1 MFLAE
6 VVIGECCQG
15 LKNMKTIPIK
25 PGTNE
30 AYDCAV
36 DNLNNPSM
44 YVVFKDSSAYAH
56 YLLEYKQKNV
66 SSCNYFVLKL
76 FSAYT
81 TSNKH
86 TYLVNY

>member
-36 DNLNNPSM
+36 DDLNNPAM

-56 YLLEYKQKNV
+56 YLLEYK
-66 SSCNYFVLKL
+66 
-76 FSAYT
+76 
-81 TSNKH
+81 
-86 TYLVNY
+86 